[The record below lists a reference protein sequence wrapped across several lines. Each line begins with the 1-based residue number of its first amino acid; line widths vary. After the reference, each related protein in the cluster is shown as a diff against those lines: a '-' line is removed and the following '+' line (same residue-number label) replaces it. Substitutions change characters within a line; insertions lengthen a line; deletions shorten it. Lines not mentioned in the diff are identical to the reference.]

1 MVLIQPGDF
10 MMGSPDSDQDAAND
24 EKLPHPVRITRPF
37 YLGVHE
43 VTQRQYRTVIGS
55 NPSSFKESDDLP
67 VDQVSWND
75 AIVFCNK
82 LSDMESLKPC
92 YETGGGLRSSGD
104 GYRLPTEA
112 EWEYACRAG
121 STTRYSFGDETAR
134 LGGFAWHH
142 GNSERRTH
150 PVGQRKRPNAWG
162 LYDMYGNV
170 FEWCWDW
177 YDEGYYKKSPGAD
190 PPGPS
195 QGTERVV
202 RGGGWTS
209 LAARECRSASRGKDA
224 PTNKHI
230 YLGFRV
236 ARVWTGP

>member
-1 MVLIQPGDF
+1 M
-10 MMGSPDSDQDAAND
+10 
-24 EKLPHPVRITRPF
+24 
-37 YLGVHE
+37 
-43 VTQRQYRTVIGS
+43 TQRQYRAVIGS

-150 PVGQRKRPNAWG
+150 PVGKKRPNDWG
-162 LYDMYGNV
+162 LYDMHGNV
-170 FEWCWDW
+170 FEWCGDW

-195 QGTERVV
+195 QGMERVV

-209 LAARECRSASRGKDA
+209 LAARECRSASRSKDA